1 MIPGQEFAV
10 ELLGTADAESMLD
23 VYLNF
28 DPSYLEVVRFEP
40 NEELG
45 LMPLVENG
53 FDFEYFDNAQGHID
67 FTGQI
72 FSADGAS
79 TQLVQV
85 ELATVTFKTKSAPPE
100 ELPIH
105 SALEFN
111 LADPRKA
118 VLFSFLGDEIEIAPE
133 SVPVQILS
141 SGAVEGKVALQ
152 GREAGEG
159 AVVYIDGEEVAVTD
173 AEGRFQVTGLEETTH
188 TIEILRVGFLSA
200 GRGDVEVRAAQVTRL
215 PRVLMLAGDPVAD
228 DVVDEADLTY
238 ITERYDSDDA
248 NADLNG
254 DGAVDG
260 ADLALAETNLGT
272 RARSPWFGQIVIG
285 DPVEEPEEPEVPVIA
300 SPVLFDFDLAEGYQ
314 AEKET
319 AGGEPDK
326 VYTLQLVAD
335 DVPEVNGWSAVIE
348 YDPGAVRYVSGSFAA
363 SDFVPGLLGLVDE
376 KESSVGVGGAVL
388 VGEGKNSGDG
398 VLGTLSFELLKGF
411 ADSTEL
417 VIGFVSF
424 RRIDK
429 VDDQRTVRAVATITS
444 KATEPVLLGDFDGTG
459 RVDFSDFFLFA
470 DGFGGNDPQFDLDS
484 SGRVDFNDFFIF
496 ADAFGEEARA
506 KLIALAQTYL
516 GLPESSSLE
525 PNFPNPFNALTTL
538 RYRLAEKG
546 AVHLDIY
553 SVTGQRIRTLVDEEQ
568 GAGAYEV
575 VWDGRDARG
584 LSASSGVYL
593 ARLQGVDFVQVRKM
607 LLTK

>member
-1 MIPGQEFAV
+1 M
-10 ELLGTADAESMLD
+10 
-23 VYLNF
+23 
-28 DPSYLEVVRFEP
+28 
-40 NEELG
+40 
-45 LMPLVENG
+45 
-53 FDFEYFDNAQGHID
+53 
-67 FTGQI
+67 
-72 FSADGAS
+72 
-79 TQLVQV
+79 
-85 ELATVTFKTKSAPPE
+85 
-100 ELPIH
+100 
-105 SALEFN
+105 
-111 LADPRKA
+111 
-118 VLFSFLGDEIEIAPE
+118 
-133 SVPVQILS
+133 
-141 SGAVEGKVALQ
+141 
-152 GREAGEG
+152 
-159 AVVYIDGEEVAVTD
+159 
-173 AEGRFQVTGLEETTH
+173 
-188 TIEILRVGFLSA
+188 
-200 GRGDVEVRAAQVTRL
+200 
-215 PRVLMLAGDPVAD
+215 
-228 DVVDEADLTY
+228 
-238 ITERYDSDDA
+238 
-248 NADLNG
+248 
-254 DGAVDG
+254 
-260 ADLALAETNLGT
+260 
-272 RARSPWFGQIVIG
+272 
-285 DPVEEPEEPEVPVIA
+285 
-300 SPVLFDFDLAEGYQ
+300 
-314 AEKET
+314 
-319 AGGEPDK
+319 
-326 VYTLQLVAD
+326 
-335 DVPEVNGWSAVIE
+335 
-348 YDPGAVRYVSGSFAA
+348 
-363 SDFVPGLLGLVDE
+363 
-376 KESSVGVGGAVL
+376 
-388 VGEGKNSGDG
+388 
-398 VLGTLSFELLKGF
+398 LGTLSFELLKGF